1 MSNMEEE
8 WVPKTKLGR
17 MVKNGEI
24 TDIKEVF
31 RLGLPIMEAE
41 IVDILLPDL
50 REEVLDITLVQRMH
64 KSGRRTK
71 FRALVAI
78 GNENG
83 YVGLG
88 KGVAKEVGPAIRKAI
103 RAAKLNLIEI
113 RRGCGS
119 WECGCGLPHSIPFQ
133 VKGRCGS
140 VRITLMPAPRGVGLA
155 AAKIPKKI
163 LTLAGVKDAWS
174 YSKGQTTTTVNFAG
188 AVYEALRKTALV
200 KIDEAS
206 AKKIGIVEGRVE

>member
-1 MSNMEEE
+1 MVDIEEE
-8 WVPKTKLGR
+8 WEPRTKLGR

-31 RLGLPIMEAE
+31 RLGLPIMEAK

-50 REEVLDITLVQRMH
+50 REEVLDVTIVQRMH

-71 FRALVAI
+71 FRALVAV

-103 RAAKLNLIEI
+103 SEAKLNIIEI

-119 WECGCGLPHSIPFQ
+119 WECGCGLPHSIPFK
-133 VKGRCGS
+133 VNGRCGS

-155 AAKIPKKI
+155 AAKIPRKI
-163 LTLAGVKDAWS
+163 LTLAGIKDVWS
-174 YSKGQTTTTVNFAG
+174 YSSGQTTTTVNFAR
-188 AVYEALRKTALV
+188 AVYEALRRTSLV
-200 KIDEAS
+200 KVDETS
-206 AKKIGIVEGRVE
+206 AKKGGMVEGRVE

>member
-1 MSNMEEE
+1 MEEWE
-8 WVPKTKLGR
+8 PKTKLGR

-24 TDIKEVF
+24 KDIKEVF

-41 IVDILLPDL
+41 IVDMLLPDL
-50 REEVLDITLVQRMH
+50 KEDVLDVTIVQRMH

-71 FRALVAI
+71 FRALVAV

-88 KGVAKEVGPAIRKAI
+88 KGVAKEVGPAIRKGI
-103 RAAKLNLIEI
+103 RKAKLNLIEI

-119 WECGCGLPHSIPFQ
+119 WECGCNLPHSIPFE

-140 VRITLMPAPRGVGLA
+140 ARVTFKPAPRGVGLA
-155 AAKIPKKI
+155 ATKIPKKI
-163 LTLAGVKDAWS
+163 LTLAGIRDVWS
-174 YSKGQTTTTVNFAG
+174 YSSVQTTTTVNFAG
-188 AVYEALRKTALV
+188 AVYDALKKTALV
-200 KIDEAS
+200 KVDEAS
-206 AKKIGIVEGRVE
+206 AKRVSMVEGRVE